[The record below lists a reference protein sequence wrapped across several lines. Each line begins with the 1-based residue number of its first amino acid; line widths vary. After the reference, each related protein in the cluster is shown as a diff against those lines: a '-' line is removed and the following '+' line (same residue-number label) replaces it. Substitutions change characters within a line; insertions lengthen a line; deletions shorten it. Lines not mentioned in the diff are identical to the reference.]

1 MHDKLIRNQLDR
13 EVERLSEAELAK
25 VIDFARSL
33 GGGTPQGE
41 NGAALLTRLP
51 HFSAEDVKEIAE
63 AIEAGCERVDPDG
76 W

>member
-1 MHDKLIRNQLDR
+1 M
-13 EVERLSEAELAK
+13 
-25 VIDFARSL
+25 IDFARSL